1 MSVSLRGQPPP
12 APVRAVLG
20 SGRRGLGRG
29 GDGHRPKSQGFRLG
43 TLASGAQGW
52 RATGRMVSRT
62 GPAAVPRSQ
71 RNDNFIDKS
80 FTVMADLIVKLLPID
95 PRAKE
100 AYVYYRDGLSAQNDG
115 DYAEALDNYEEA
127 LKLEE
132 NAIDRGEILKNM
144 AIIFMSTGDE
154 EKALDYYRQSLEAN
168 PNSPSCLKNMGLI
181 FEKWGRIAAENG
193 DQDSADRWFDEAAE
207 HWTRAVKLY
216 PGGYLDIE
224 NWLKSS
230 GRSNVDVYF

>member
-1 MSVSLRGQPPP
+1 MGTH
-12 APVRAVLG
+12 
-20 SGRRGLGRG
+20 RR
-29 GDGHRPKSQGFRLG
+29 PC
-43 TLASGAQGW
+43 
-52 RATGRMVSRT
+52 
-62 GPAAVPRSQ
+62 PVPRSQ

-95 PRAKE
+95 AKAKE
-100 AYVYYRDGLSAQNDG
+100 AYVYYRDGLSAQGDG
-115 DYAEALDNYEEA
+115 DYAEALENYEEA

-132 NAIDRGEILKNM
+132 NAVDRGEILKNM
-144 AIIFMSTGDE
+144 AIIFMSNGEE
-154 EKALDYYRQSLEAN
+154 EKSLEYYQKSLDEN

-181 FEKWGRIAAENG
+181 FEKWGRMAQEEG
-193 DQDSADRWFDEAAE
+193 DQDTADGWLDKAADY
-207 HWTRAVKLY
+207 WGRAVRLY

>member
-1 MSVSLRGQPPP
+1 M
-12 APVRAVLG
+12 
-20 SGRRGLGRG
+20 
-29 GDGHRPKSQGFRLG
+29 G
-43 TLASGAQGW
+43 TRS
-52 RATGRMVSRT
+52 S
-62 GPAAVPRSQ
+62 PFAVPRSQ

-95 PRAKE
+95 PKAKE

-115 DYAEALDNYEEA
+115 DYAEALENYEEA

-132 NAIDRGEILKNM
+132 NSIDRGEILKNM
-144 AIIFMSTGDE
+144 AIIFMSNGEE
-154 EKALDYYRQSLEAN
+154 EKALDYYRQSLDAN
-168 PNSPSCLKNMGLI
+168 GNSPSCLKNMGLI
-181 FEKWGRIAAENG
+181 YEKWGRLAEETG
-193 DQDSADRWFDEAAE
+193 DQDAADRWFDEAAV
-207 HWTRAVKLY
+207 HWTKAVRLY

>member
-1 MSVSLRGQPPP
+1 
-12 APVRAVLG
+12 
-20 SGRRGLGRG
+20 
-29 GDGHRPKSQGFRLG
+29 
-43 TLASGAQGW
+43 
-52 RATGRMVSRT
+52 
-62 GPAAVPRSQ
+62 VPRSQ

-95 PRAKE
+95 PK
-100 AYVYYRDGLSAQNDG
+100 D
-115 DYAEALDNYEEA
+115 EEA

-132 NAIDRGEILKNM
+132 NANDRGEILKNM

-181 FEKWGRIAAENG
+181 FEKRGRIAAEHG
-193 DQDSADRWFDEAAE
+193 DQDAADRWFDQATD
-207 HWTRAVKLY
+207 HWNRAVKLY

>member
-1 MSVSLRGQPPP
+1 M
-12 APVRAVLG
+12 VR
-20 SGRRGLGRG
+20 
-29 GDGHRPKSQGFRLG
+29 
-43 TLASGAQGW
+43 
-52 RATGRMVSRT
+52 RT

-95 PRAKE
+95 PKAKE

-115 DYAEALDNYEEA
+115 DYAEALD
-127 LKLEE
+127 
-132 NAIDRGEILKNM
+132 
-144 AIIFMSTGDE
+144 STGEE
-154 EKALDYYRQSLEAN
+154 EKALDYYRQSLDAN

-181 FEKWGRIAAENG
+181 YEKWGRIAAENG
-193 DQDSADRWFDEAAE
+193 DQDTADRWFDEAAE
-207 HWTRAVKLY
+207 FWTKAVKLY

>member
-1 MSVSLRGQPPP
+1 M
-12 APVRAVLG
+12 
-20 SGRRGLGRG
+20 GRR
-29 GDGHRPKSQGFRLG
+29 S
-43 TLASGAQGW
+43 AS
-52 RATGRMVSRT
+52 S
-62 GPAAVPRSQ
+62 AVPRSQ

-95 PRAKE
+95 ARSKE

-127 LKLEE
+127 LRLEE
-132 NAIDRGEILKNM
+132 NANDRGEILKNM
-144 AIIFMSTGDE
+144 AIIFMSTGEE
-154 EKALDYYRQSLEAN
+154 EKALEYYSQSLAEN

-181 FEKWGRIAAENG
+181 YEKWGRIAAESG
-193 DQDSADRWFDEAAE
+193 DQDSADRWLDMAAE
-207 HWTRAVKLY
+207 SWSKAVKLY

-230 GRSNVDVYF
+230 GRSSVDVYF

>member
-1 MSVSLRGQPPP
+1 MV
-12 APVRAVLG
+12 
-20 SGRRGLGRG
+20 GRTRR
-29 GDGHRPKSQGFRLG
+29 D
-43 TLASGAQGW
+43 
-52 RATGRMVSRT
+52 
-62 GPAAVPRSQ
+62 AVPRSQ

-95 PRAKE
+95 PQAKE

-127 LKLEE
+127 LRLEE

-144 AIIFMSTGDE
+144 AIIFMSTGEE
-154 EKALDYYRQSLEAN
+154 EKALDYYRQSLDAN

-181 FEKWGRIAAENG
+181 FEKRGRIAAENG
-193 DQDSADRWFDEAAE
+193 DQDTADRWFDEAADF
-207 HWTRAVKLY
+207 WTKAVKLY

>member
-1 MSVSLRGQPPP
+1 L
-12 APVRAVLG
+12 
-20 SGRRGLGRG
+20 
-29 GDGHRPKSQGFRLG
+29 
-43 TLASGAQGW
+43 
-52 RATGRMVSRT
+52 
-62 GPAAVPRSQ
+62 PRSQ

-95 PRAKE
+95 PKAKE

-115 DYAEALDNYEEA
+115 DYAEALENYEEA

-132 NAIDRGEILKNM
+132 NSIDRGEILKNM
-144 AIIFMSTGDE
+144 AIIFMSNGE
-154 EKALDYYRQSLEAN
+154 EDKALDYYRQSLDAN
-168 PNSPSCLKNMGLI
+168 GNSPSCLKNMGLI
-181 FEKWGRIAAENG
+181 YEKWGRL
-193 DQDSADRWFDEAAE
+193 ADRWFDEAAV
-207 HWTRAVKLY
+207 HWTKAVRLY